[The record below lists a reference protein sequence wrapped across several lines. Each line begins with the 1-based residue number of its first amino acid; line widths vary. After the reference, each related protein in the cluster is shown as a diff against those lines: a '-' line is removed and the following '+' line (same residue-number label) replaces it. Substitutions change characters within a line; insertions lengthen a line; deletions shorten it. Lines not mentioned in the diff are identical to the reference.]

1 MEGICWLFILS
12 GHLVLFLS
20 GRSGGASAYHYH
32 ELASRLCL
40 REVLEDFL
48 QGAANAFLVNLAYL
62 SADAD
67 LSVWSEDFDELR
79 QSLYDTMW
87 RLVEDHG
94 SRFFC
99 KGLKSCLPSFLL
111 REEPFE
117 AESVAR
123 QAAAHQCRH
132 EGCRSRECDDFYA
145 SLYGFAGHEEAWVAD
160 ARRSSITDDGNCLP
174 CQQALHDALHRFV
187 LVELVV
193 REHGVLDVEMLQEV
207 ATCPRIFGKDEVSLA
222 KHTQCSHRDVLEI
235 ADRRRYQVECPHT
248 LLYYNASAKVRK
260 KFMVYGS

>member
-1 MEGICWLFILS
+1 MGSFVEGICWLFILF
-12 GHLVLFLS
+12 GRLVLLLS

-67 LSVWSEDFDELR
+67 LPLWSEDFDELR
-79 QSLYDTMW
+79 QSLHDTMW

-111 REEPFE
+111 RQEPFE

-132 EGCRSRECDDFYA
+132 EGCCSRKCDDFYA
-145 SLYGFAGHEEAWVAD
+145 SLYGFASHEEAWVAD
-160 ARRSSITDDGNCLP
+160 TWCACIADYGNRLSCK
-174 CQQALHDALHRFV
+174 QTLHDALHRLV

-193 REHGVLDVEMLQEV
+193 REHGILDVEVPEQV
-207 ATCPRIFGKDEVSLA
+207 AARARVLGKDEVSLA
-222 KHTQCSHRDVLEI
+222 KHLECPHRDVLHV
-235 ADRRRYQVECPHT
+235 AYRSRYQVKRPHT
-248 LLYYNASAKVRK
+248 LYYYSVCKDTK
-260 KFMVYGS
+260 KP

>member
-1 MEGICWLFILS
+1 MWKAFVGYSF
-12 GHLVLFLS
+12 FLAAS
-20 GRSGGASAYHYH
+20 FSSLRGGGERASAYHYH
-32 ELASRLCL
+32 EFASRLCL

-67 LSVWSEDFDELR
+67 LSVWSEDLDELR
-79 QSLYDTMW
+79 QSLHDTMW

-111 REEPFE
+111 RQEPFE
-117 AESVAR
+117 AKSVAR
-123 QAAAHQCRH
+123 QATADECRH
-132 EGCRSRECDDFYA
+132 EGCCSRECDDFYA
-145 SLYGFAGHEEAWVAD
+145 SLYGFASHEKAWVAD

-193 REHGVLDVEMLQEV
+193 REHGILDVKVLQ
-207 ATCPRIFGKDEVSLA
+207 
-222 KHTQCSHRDVLEI
+222 
-235 ADRRRYQVECPHT
+235 
-248 LLYYNASAKVRK
+248 
-260 KFMVYGS
+260 